1 MTPCNLLE
9 VLFCSQ
15 HSRFTMNDLKQISF
29 DCCSI
34 GSPKQHQKKKE
45 NTVPSFWLRAISH
58 PFNYWAFLWL
68 KHLTQ
73 PPFALVDKVKQLSSI
88 PKSETNL

>member
-34 GSPKQHQKKKE
+34 GSPKQHQKKKKKY
-45 NTVPSFWLRAISH
+45 SAIILASC
-58 PFNYWAFLWL
+58 N
-68 KHLTQ
+68 
-73 PPFALVDKVKQLSSI
+73 
-88 PKSETNL
+88 

>member
-1 MTPCNLLE
+1 MILN
-9 VLFCSQ
+9 
-15 HSRFTMNDLKQISF
+15 K
-29 DCCSI
+29 
-34 GSPKQHQKKKE
+34 SPLIAVPSVPQNSTKKKKKK

>member
-1 MTPCNLLE
+1 MILN
-9 VLFCSQ
+9 
-15 HSRFTMNDLKQISF
+15 K
-29 DCCSI
+29 
-34 GSPKQHQKKKE
+34 SPLIAVPSVPQNSTKKK

-73 PPFALVDKVKQLSSI
+73 PPFALVDKAKQLSSI

>member
-1 MTPCNLLE
+1 MTPCKLLE

-34 GSPKQHQKKKE
+34 GSPKQHQKKKKKIQCHHFGF
-45 NTVPSFWLRAISH
+45 VQLAIH
-58 PFNYWAFLWL
+58 LITGPFCG
-68 KHLTQ
+68 
-73 PPFALVDKVKQLSSI
+73 
-88 PKSETNL
+88 

>member
-1 MTPCNLLE
+1 MILN
-9 VLFCSQ
+9 
-15 HSRFTMNDLKQISF
+15 K
-29 DCCSI
+29 
-34 GSPKQHQKKKE
+34 SPLIAVPSVPQNSTKK

-73 PPFALVDKVKQLSSI
+73 PPFALVDKAKQLSSI

>member
-1 MTPCNLLE
+1 MILN
-9 VLFCSQ
+9 
-15 HSRFTMNDLKQISF
+15 K
-29 DCCSI
+29 
-34 GSPKQHQKKKE
+34 SPLIAVPSVPQNSTKKKK

-73 PPFALVDKVKQLSSI
+73 PPFALVDKAKQLSSI

>member
-1 MTPCNLLE
+1 MILN
-9 VLFCSQ
+9 
-15 HSRFTMNDLKQISF
+15 K
-29 DCCSI
+29 
-34 GSPKQHQKKKE
+34 SPLIAVPSVPQNSTKKIK